1 MQYHNGVHLE
11 PQVHGGTGVRV
22 VADVRHIAVVIGF
35 HLAEPVQVGGQVFL
49 AESVLG
55 QFIEETG
62 EAVAMVVIMG
72 ILVSLFTP
80 ALFDQFGVTGA
91 ADGIVPSQVI
101 TDNRGKYPAHVRE
114 QNMTFGQ

>member
-1 MQYHNGVHLE
+1 MEHHDGIHLK
-11 PQVHGGTGVRV
+11 PQVYGGAGVGV
-22 VADVRHIAVVIGF
+22 ITHVRHVAVVVGF

-80 ALFDQFGVTGA
+80 ALFDQFGVTGV